1 MRLERDLWDLLADAR
16 PDDEVGDRTGDR
28 TDDRT
33 DEHGTSTAFSEWLGD
48 RDLEQLAAVA
58 RIARFTGDTFGRR
71 LRADRRGE

>member
-16 PDDEVGDRTGDR
+16 PDDEVGDRT
-28 TDDRT
+28 DD
-33 DEHGTSTAFSEWLGD
+33 HGTSTAFSEWLGD